1 MKEVVDAELYAI
13 YNQDDPDV
21 FFINDDSKD
30 ENYLIIVPWEG
41 NNYRK
46 IEIMDYLD
54 KIQSYFKKNNIQY
67 WKRNMVNTLK

>member
-54 KIQSYFKKNNIQY
+54 KIQ
-67 WKRNMVNTLK
+67 